1 MRNRFAKVLIVGM
14 AVVALVAT
22 VAGCG
27 GDENTADD
35 TALLEGAN
43 WQATEITGV
52 DSVLPA
58 DKGTATAVFKA
69 GQVTGSGTIN
79 RYFGSYETGPGNSI
93 QVSALGSTEMAGPP
107 EAMAQEAAYLA
118 ALQKAATYAATAD
131 TLTLMDK
138 DGAKLIAYKAVEPT
152 PLTGTEWQATGYNNG
167 KGALQSLATDSA
179 ITATFGEDGSLSGN
193 ASVNQYSTTY
203 AISGEDQMTIDGQIA
218 TTMMAGP
225 DEFMAQEAAYLAA
238 LPQTATYTIDGSE
251 LWLRDA
257 SGAALAHYVAK

>member
-1 MRNRFAKVLIVGM
+1 MKRGLTTVLILG
-14 AVVALVAT
+14 AAAVALVAT

-27 GDENTADD
+27 GDENKADD

-43 WQATEITGV
+43 WQATEIAGV

-58 DKGTATAVFKA
+58 EQGTATAVFKA

-79 RYFGSYETGPGNSI
+79 RFFGSYETGPGNTI
-93 QVSALGSTEMAGPP
+93 QFSALGSTDMAGPP
-107 EAMAQEAAYLA
+107 EAMAQESAYLA

-152 PLTGTEWQATGYNNG
+152 PLTGTEWQATAYNNG
-167 KGALQSLATDSA
+167 KGALQGLETGST
-179 ITATFGEDGSLSGN
+179 ITAVFGDDGRLSGN
-193 ASVNQYSTTY
+193 ASVNQYNTTY
-203 AISGEDQMTIDGQIA
+203 TTSGDDKMTIAAQIM
-218 TTMMAGP
+218 TTKMAGP

-238 LPQTATYTIDGSE
+238 LPQTATYTIDGRE

-257 SGAALAHYVAK
+257 SGAAMAHYVAK